1 MIMTDFQWDAFLDF
15 RQTYKAQCKKWLQT
29 AKAINLQEL
38 QKTAAALD
46 KVPPYPIEN
55 PIVYNTALD
64 EITSKTDIR
73 LLVIGDN
80 PGKEEQLNKNQ
91 KYLVGL
97 AGKIAAGYFQK
108 NPELN
113 IDFRKNAIIL
123 NKTPIHS
130 AKTKELSKILSLAD
144 NNTKKIFA
152 DLLEESQVWCAKATA
167 KLHQAFAKTGCQLW
181 LVGYSELK
189 DRCLFEKYRKTLEDS
204 YLDSAPKDQEHIQ
217 LQTQAQEHSQFQRQ
231 RQAENQGQCHSQ
243 NSWAKVLVFQ
253 HFSMNRFTID
263 LGNNY
268 QTHKS
273 LLENIVA
280 LGTKHKKDIGMK
292 E

>member
-1 MIMTDFQWDAFLDF
+1 MTDFQWEVFSEF
-15 RQTYKAQCKKWLQT
+15 RKTYKEQCKKWLKT
-29 AKAINLQEL
+29 AEAMNLQEL

-64 EITSKTDIR
+64 EITCHTDIR

-97 AGKIAAGYFQK
+97 AGKIATGYFQK

-144 NNTKKIFA
+144 DTTKKVFT
-152 DLLEESQVWCAKATA
+152 DLLEESQIWCAKATA
-167 KLHQAFAKTGCQLW
+167 KLHQAFAETGCQLW

-189 DRCLFEKYRKTLEDS
+189 DKCLFEKYRKTLEAS
-204 YLDSAPKDQEHIQ
+204 YLDSDPKIQEQ
-217 LQTQAQEHSQFQRQ
+217 SHSP
-231 RQAENQGQCHSQ
+231 
-243 NSWAKVLVFQ
+243 NSWGKVLVFQ

-268 QTHKS
+268 QAHKS